1 MIYLDTSAFLKLYIR
16 EGGSEQVHSIV
27 VAQRQ
32 PLPVVDFLHAEF
44 LNALRLKVFWGELDS
59 ATAEH
64 LIALFDDRVYRGQ
77 YVHVPTDRV
86 RLLKDFRSLSVHTQ
100 SLGCRSLD
108 ILHVASA
115 LQLEARTF
123 VTFDE
128 RQRELAF
135 RAGLTMA

>member
-27 VAQRQ
+27 VAQRE
-32 PLPVVDFLHAEF
+32 PLPVSDFLHVEF

-59 ATAEH
+59 ATVEH

-77 YVHVPTDRV
+77 YVHVPADRV

-100 SLGCRSLD
+100 SIGCRSLD

-115 LQLEARTF
+115 MQLDVQTF

-135 RAGLTMA
+135 RAGLAVS